1 MKVLSG
7 IRIAITRP
15 ASQSVELAEPL
26 EQAGAVVHV
35 CPLIRVE
42 GVVDGRVRQR
52 VVSALPRYD
61 WLVFTSVNG
70 VQQFM
75 ELLRAGGAE
84 QGQLRHARVAC
95 VGPATAAAARRA
107 GFDVTVM
114 PADHLGAELPAALAA
129 FGSLAGQN
137 VLIARA
143 AGGGTDLPSGLRARG
158 AHVDDLELYR
168 SVPDVEGA
176 ARLAS
181 LVEDNGIDL
190 LTFTSGSA
198 VTYFVDKIGN
208 PTNMAVAV
216 IGPSTAQVARSF
228 GLRVDIEA
236 DPHTAAGMIKAILDY
251 YAAAGGNRR
260 SDAGK

>member
-1 MKVLSG
+1 MNVLAG
-7 IRIAITRP
+7 VRIAVTRP
-15 ASQSVELAEPL
+15 AHQSVELAQPL
-26 EQAGAVVHV
+26 EQAGAVVHI
-35 CPLIRVE
+35 CPLIRAE
-42 GVVDGRVRQR
+42 ATVDAGVRQR
-52 VVSALPRYD
+52 VLSALPRYD

-70 VQQFM
+70 VQHFM
-75 ELLRAGGAE
+75 ELLRAAGAD
-84 QGQLRHARVAC
+84 QAALGNARVAC
-95 VGPATAAAARRA
+95 VGPATAAAAHQA
-107 GFDVTVM
+107 GFDVAVT
-114 PADHLGAELPAALAA
+114 PSDHLGAELPAALAA
-129 FGSLAGQN
+129 LGSLVGRN

-143 AGGGTDLPSGLRARG
+143 MGGGTDLPAGLRARG
-158 AHVDDLELYR
+158 AHVEDLELYR

-176 ARLAS
+176 ARLAT
-181 LVEDNGIDL
+181 LIEDNAIDL

-236 DPHTAAGMIKAILDY
+236 NPHTAAGLIKAIIDY